1 MTDEPSKNPNFIR
14 QEQLAPTGVHDTHF
28 YDPNATEDQVVVM
41 FETYERAQAA
51 RDVLVG
57 GGIPRESVDVLH
69 NDAAEED
76 AGFAYPRTPSGFWG
90 AMRNLFSAGEEP
102 QHGYAEGLRR
112 GHALL
117 RVKPA
122 PGQRLEVVRLLATT
136 EPLDFDARLEEWRS
150 AGWNGIY
157 AEREAS
163 EPVRTASPGAMPA
176 SQPAASATTT
186 ALGGSADVVS
196 TGQPKGSSGAA
207 VEGSGIA
214 GQPNPTEQG
223 TTPGE
228 LNRGAG
234 IANPRG

>member
-1 MTDEPSKNPNFIR
+1 MTDEASRTPNFIR

-41 FETYERAQAA
+41 FESYERARSA
-51 RDVLVG
+51 RDVLVEG
-57 GGIPRESVDVLH
+57 GVPRASIDVLH
-69 NDAAEED
+69 GDAAADD
-76 AGFAYPRTPSGFWG
+76 AGFEYQRTEQGFWG
-90 AMRNLFSAGEEP
+90 AVRSLFSAGEEP

-117 RVKPA
+117 RVNPA

-157 AEREAS
+157 AQRDTY
-163 EPVRTASPGAMPA
+163 EPVRTSAPGAMPA

-186 ALGGSADVVS
+186 AVGRSSDVVT
-196 TGQPKGSSGAA
+196 TGEPKGTSGAA
-207 VEGSGIA
+207 VEGSGVA

-234 IANPRG
+234 ITSPRG